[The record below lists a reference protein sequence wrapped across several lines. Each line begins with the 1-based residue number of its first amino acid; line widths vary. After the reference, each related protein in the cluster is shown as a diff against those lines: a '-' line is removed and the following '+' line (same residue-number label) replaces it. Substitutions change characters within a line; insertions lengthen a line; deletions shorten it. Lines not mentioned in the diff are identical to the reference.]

1 MLRVPTRHGTSTRRK
16 WACLLAAL
24 AFLLVRVP
32 GILDGGSEAAGGGFD
47 DDAEDGVPF
56 LRGPRCTPD
65 GTCLRTAFI
74 QGHNARRLL
83 TQGLAGSVPWQL
95 VQRPE
100 DATLF
105 WMRNR
110 DKRAEAVAAGDGGRV
125 FNKIPARWQVAD
137 KALLAANVHAFLRSN
152 GLSDSPLPETV
163 PLVTVADMNTLSK
176 KAAAMPGIWIVKM
189 TSESMGRGIE
199 IVTDMAAWVRSP
211 TFSNVAA
218 EVLKGERFV
227 CQKYVTNPLL
237 LNGRKSEC
245 RLYWL
250 LASVNPMIVAVFHE
264 GQVRLNSMPYQ
275 NHSFDNPMIHLT
287 NVHQQRDHPEFEQM
301 LKEGKLKWSMTRWKE
316 YLVAEM
322 KVKPEVA
329 DGLLVRM
336 KWSLVRVVNATTDL
350 LRLDTHSK

>member
-1 MLRVPTRHGTSTRRK
+1 
-16 WACLLAAL
+16 
-24 AFLLVRVP
+24 
-32 GILDGGSEAAGGGFD
+32 
-47 DDAEDGVPF
+47 
-56 LRGPRCTPD
+56 
-65 GTCLRTAFI
+65 
-74 QGHNARRLL
+74 
-83 TQGLAGSVPWQL
+83 
-95 VQRPE
+95 
-100 DATLF
+100 
-105 WMRNR
+105 
-110 DKRAEAVAAGDGGRV
+110 
-125 FNKIPARWQVAD
+125 
-137 KALLAANVHAFLRSN
+137 
-152 GLSDSPLPETV
+152 
-163 PLVTVADMNTLSK
+163 
-176 KAAAMPGIWIVKM
+176 M

-329 DGLLVRM
+329 DGLLYQQRDHPEFEQM
-336 KWSLVRVVNATTDL
+336 LKEGKLKWSMTRSRKYRVDELKVKPEVADGA
-350 LRLDTHSK
+350 